1 METKKEPCSICEGK
15 GRISGHECPICKGK
29 GYIEQ
34 IVSGKPIDPMRGKL
48 NLADNPEF

>member
-1 METKKEPCSICEGK
+1 LETKREPCSICEGK

-34 IVSGKPIDPMRGKL
+34 IVSDKPVDPMWDKM
-48 NLADNPEF
+48 NLKKEPRF